1 MSAKH
6 IQEILASQAMFES
19 LTRDERKMIV
29 ETGSLITYE
38 KGETISK
45 QGALCAHAN
54 FIANGLCKM
63 YLEGPYQRKLIIALI
78 NKRTFIGLSKLYDS
92 DRNLFSVTALDDC
105 DVLEIPKT
113 TIRHL
118 VEKNKEF
125 AKRMIADISRESN
138 DFLAKLYSQNCKQLH
153 GRLSGAL
160 LYMRHEISQNQFIDL
175 PVSRRDLA
183 DMSGIAT
190 ESAIRMLSELSH
202 DGIISLE
209 GKAIRIVR
217 EDLLQ
222 KLYEIG

>member
-6 IQEILASQAMFES
+6 FQEILASNAMFES
-19 LTRDERKMIV
+19 LSREERKMII
-29 ETGSLITYE
+29 ETGSLVVYE

-63 YLEGPYQRKLIIALI
+63 YLEGPYQRKLIIALV
-78 NKRTFIGLSKLYDS
+78 NKRTFIGLSKLYDT
-92 DRNLFSVTALDDC
+92 DRNLFSVAALDDC
-105 DVLEIPKT
+105 NVLEIPKM

-118 VEKNKEF
+118 IEKNKEF
-125 AKRMIADISRESN
+125 AKRMIADIARESN

-153 GRLSGAL
+153 GRLSGTL
-160 LYMRHEISQNQFIDL
+160 LYMEHEIAKDSFIDL
-175 PVSRRDLA
+175 PVSRRDMA
-183 DMSGIAT
+183 DMAGIAT

-202 DGIISLE
+202 DGIITLE
-209 GKAIRIVR
+209 GKAIRVVR